1 MIIYNFFKKNKI
13 STLLKNIAIE
23 HNSNEIMRLSNI
35 LVVYLLSPM
44 MLIGS
49 LISFFLFLWWN
60 EPIWMS
66 LMKSSIHF
74 LIGLGMICAIHS
86 NRDEDKKRRIIG
98 WFLILSNCITYLFY
112 YSKIGNLYWISLILI
127 MLPATLNS
135 SKSFF
140 YQIVLFIAP
149 AITFSY
155 YFQSPF
161 ISIDGSYY
169 IVLSIIMFF
178 TIMVIFVINRIFAYV
193 MREKSIQFKI
203 INEQKEI
210 LLTSEEELRAHNEM
224 LNESNA
230 ALEEKQELLEHLAYT
245 DTLTG
250 LENRKKIKEKI
261 DDLILLNRQHNKV
274 FTLVFID
281 LNEFKKINNIAGHG
295 IGDKFLIKTADKIR
309 AHVDNEDLV
318 FRIGG
323 DEFAIIIN
331 REISDENLL
340 IYLRYLM
347 HSIKSPVLIDNHQLY
362 VNASCS
368 VARWPLDGATCS
380 ELLIAA
386 DTAMHEVK
394 NTKGNDIYFFNKAL
408 RSKKLN
414 RIELEYE
421 LIKALKNDE
430 FLLHYQPLM
439 RAHDKKILGFEA
451 LIRWQSPKY
460 GFVSP
465 IKFIPVAE
473 EIGLIYEVGKWVI
486 MEVCNMLNR
495 LGDKATN
502 YSVAINVSSIQLKN
516 PHFLS
521 DIEDILSK
529 TNVNPRRLKFELT
542 ESVLIDDVDK
552 VTDIIND
559 LRRIGISIAI
569 DDFGT
574 GFSSLSY
581 LLNIPIDILKIDRS
595 FIDRILTS
603 RKKRGLIN
611 SIIDMAHNLDMSVIA
626 EGVETE
632 KQADYLT
639 NQHCDVLQGYYFS
652 KPVDER
658 TLFEMIEKQK

>member
-1 MIIYNFFKKNKI
+1 
-13 STLLKNIAIE
+13 
-23 HNSNEIMRLSNI
+23 
-35 LVVYLLSPM
+35 
-44 MLIGS
+44 
-49 LISFFLFLWWN
+49 
-60 EPIWMS
+60 
-66 LMKSSIHF
+66 
-74 LIGLGMICAIHS
+74 
-86 NRDEDKKRRIIG
+86 
-98 WFLILSNCITYLFY
+98 
-112 YSKIGNLYWISLILI
+112 
-127 MLPATLNS
+127 
-135 SKSFF
+135 
-140 YQIVLFIAP
+140 
-149 AITFSY
+149 
-155 YFQSPF
+155 
-161 ISIDGSYY
+161 
-169 IVLSIIMFF
+169 
-178 TIMVIFVINRIFAYV
+178 MVIFVINRIFTYV

-224 LNESNA
+224 LNEFNA
-230 ALEEKQELLEHLAYT
+230 SLEEKQELLEHLAYT

-250 LENRKKIKEKI
+250 LENRKKMKEKI

-295 IGDKFLIKTADKIR
+295 IGDKFLIKIADRIR
-309 AHVDNEDLV
+309 AHVDHEDLV

-340 IYLRYLM
+340 IYLRYMM
-347 HSIKSPVLIDNHQLY
+347 HSIKSPVLIENHQLY

-368 VARWPLDGATCS
+368 VARWPLDGTTCS

-421 LIKALKNDE
+421 LLKALKNEE
-430 FLLHYQPLM
+430 FLLHYQPLL
-439 RAHDKKILGFEA
+439 RADDKKILGFEA
-451 LIRWQSPKY
+451 LIRWQSSKY

-465 IKFIPVAE
+465 MKFIPVAE
-473 EIGLIYEVGKWVI
+473 EIGLIYEIGKWVI
-486 MEVCNMLNR
+486 LEVCNMMNR
-495 LGDKATN
+495 LGDGASN
-502 YSVAINVSSIQLKN
+502 YMVSINVSSIQLKN
-516 PHFLS
+516 PHFLM
-521 DIEDILSK
+521 DVENILSK
-529 TNVNPRRLKFELT
+529 TKVDPRRLKFEIT
-542 ESVLIDDVDK
+542 ESVLIDDVEK

-559 LRRIGISIAI
+559 IRRIGISIAI

-581 LLNIPIDILKIDRS
+581 LINIPIDILKIDRS

-639 NQHCDVLQGYYFS
+639 SQHCDILQGYYFS

-658 TLFEMIEKQK
+658 TLFKMIEKQK